1 MALIDKLFNR
11 RKTLSELSP
20 QELRKEEILI
30 GKQRDKLFKHVE
42 QIALAEQKI
51 FQQGAAQNLP
61 NCGRAGTGF

>member
-30 GKQRDKLFKHVE
+30 GKQRDKLFAKSESILTEKRKIFDQDKKHV
-42 QIALAEQKI
+42 
-51 FQQGAAQNLP
+51 GGSAQH
-61 NCGRAGTGF
+61 